1 MIIALAFWC
10 VTFRTAGS
18 QYKQCSGVFEVTKAD
33 DDLIKNGGEVSS
45 TGKTYVKLDQNDKPE
60 ILFVSRNLLSFF
72 SLNYEKIMIS

>member
-33 DDLIKNGGEVSS
+33 DDLIKNGGEASS
-45 TGKTYVKLDQNDKPE
+45 TGKTYVRLDQNIKPE
-60 ILFVSRNLLSFF
+60 IMFLTRNMSNFVSP
-72 SLNYEKIMIS
+72 NYEKL